1 MGRLKAIMECSVI
14 IPTLN
19 AEASIST
26 LLLSLKKQIVPY
38 EIIIIDS
45 SSTDTT
51 SELARSFGATVL
63 VIPKESFDHGSTRTL
78 AAKEASGDIL
88 VYITQDAI
96 PVKELSIEN
105 LIKPFHDD
113 EKVGAAY
120 GRQLPRLGAGPV
132 EAHARFFNYPPIS
145 QVKTMSDSSKLGI
158 KTAFISNSFAAYRR
172 TALLS
177 VGGFPSNTILSE
189 DTYVAAKM
197 LLAGWKIAYCADA
210 MVYHSHNYGFIEEFK
225 RYFDI
230 GVFHAREPWIRQAFG
245 QAEGEGMRYVHSEF
259 RYLWNENPMLI
270 PSAILRNM
278 LKFISYKLGTIEQY
292 LPIWLKRQLSMQK
305 RFWDTIS
312 FTAKILK

>member
-1 MGRLKAIMECSVI
+1 MESSVI

-51 SELARSFGATVL
+51 IELARSFGATVL

-197 LLAGWKIAYCADA
+197 LLADWKIAYCAEA
-210 MVYHSHNYGFIEEFK
+210 QVYHSHNYGFIEEFK

-230 GVFHAREPWIRQAFG
+230 GVFHVREPWIRQAFG
-245 QAEGEGMRYVHSEF
+245 QAEGEGMRYVRSELK
-259 RYLWNENPMLI
+259 YLWNENYKLI
-270 PSAILRNM
+270 PSATLHTA
-278 LKFISYKLGTIEQY
+278 LKLIGYKLGFMEQKI
-292 LPIWLKRQLSMQK
+292 PIWLKVHLSMNKQYWK
-305 RFWDTIS
+305 
-312 FTAKILK
+312 KV

>member
-1 MGRLKAIMECSVI
+1 MVSVI

-19 AEASIST
+19 AEKHISHLLTQLYSQSI
-26 LLLSLKKQIVPY
+26 KPD
-38 EIIIIDS
+38 EILVIDS
-45 SSTDTT
+45 SSDDK
-51 SELARSFGATVL
+51 TVAIAESCGVK
-63 VIPKESFDHGSTRTL
+63 VITIDRKDFDHGGTRNL
-78 AAKEASGDIL
+78 AAKQVRGDIL
-88 VYITQDAI
+88 AFLTQDAI
-96 PVKELSIEN
+96 LAHPEALAN
-105 LIKPFHDD
+105 LVACFDD
-113 EKVGAAY
+113 PRVGASY
-120 GRQLPRLGAGPV
+120 GRQLPRPNANLI
-132 EAHARFFNYPPIS
+132 EAHARLFNYPPKS
-145 QVKTMSDSSKLGI
+145 MVKSIADAPKLGI
-158 KTAFISNSFAAYRR
+158 KTAFISNAFAAYRR
-172 TALLS
+172 TALMS
-177 VGGFPSNTILSE
+177 VGSFPSNTILSE

-245 QAEGEGMRYVHSEF
+245 QAEGEGMRYVRSEF

-312 FTAKILK
+312 FTAKISK